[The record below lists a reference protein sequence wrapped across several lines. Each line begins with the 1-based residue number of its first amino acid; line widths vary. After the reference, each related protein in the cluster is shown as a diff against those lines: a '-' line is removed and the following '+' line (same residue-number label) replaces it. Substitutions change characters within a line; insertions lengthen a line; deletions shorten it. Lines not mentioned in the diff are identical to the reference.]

1 MVLSLNSNAGI
12 VAPASKRRFRRRYPF
27 CVKKSFARGCVTSLL
42 MLGVVGFAYAQA
54 SASSTAAAAETFS
67 FRQVLCFA
75 PAIRALPTPQRSNA
89 KLQCLPTYRITSGQL
104 QLPKSPNSTAGYFEK
119 VSPDPH
125 LREVPDTPD
134 VSNTSGDD
142 VLLSGVNAP
151 ASSVRYVLGPALLT
165 SVSVS
170 SADSVQING
179 QWSVNYGLS
188 VHGALLWDAIGRRVF
203 HDEIA
208 AVANGMVY
216 SVSIIEPSQK
226 SYTPLGSFGEIS
238 DGLSQSEATA
248 LAGQMWQP
256 KKK

>member
-1 MVLSLNSNAGI
+1 
-12 VAPASKRRFRRRYPF
+12 
-27 CVKKSFARGCVTSLL
+27 VTSLL
-42 MLGVVGFAYAQA
+42 TLSVIGFPYAQA
-54 SASSTAAAAETFS
+54 SASSTGAAETFS

-89 KLQCLPTYRITSGQL
+89 KLQCLPAYRITSGKF
-104 QLPKSPNSTAGYFEK
+104 QLPKSPNSSAGYFEK

-125 LREVPDTPD
+125 LMEVPDTPD

-188 VHGALLWDAIGRRVF
+188 VHGALLWDAIGKRNF

-216 SVSIIEPSQK
+216 SVSIIEPTQK
-226 SYTPLGSFGEIS
+226 SYTPLGGFGEIS